1 PSWCQLLT
9 DRGQSVVG
17 YEPEC
22 QVNGRLFSPLQCD
35 QTDCWCVSQTDGQEL
50 PGTRKPRGTG
60 KTPAC
65 DSPQCPSPFSDITV
79 TYGDVVCRSDVIGGQ
94 QNCDLICHLGY
105 ESTLPVNMQLLCDV
119 ETRAWVTEPHF
130 LKPLPE

>member
-1 PSWCQLLT
+1 MYNRMKSLNHLLLCPPRVSLGPSWCQLLT

-22 QVNGRLFSPLQCD
+22 QVDGRLFSPLQCD

-50 PGTRKPRGTG
+50 PGTRTPRATG

-65 DSPQCPSPFSDITV
+65 DSKSGIYV
-79 TYGDVVCRSDVIGGQ
+79 LDV
-94 QNCDLICHLGY
+94 
-105 ESTLPVNMQLLCDV
+105 
-119 ETRAWVTEPHF
+119 
-130 LKPLPE
+130 